1 MSKEVKHSKGSAM
14 NEVAEVSAMTYTE
27 MSNQVEAKLKQLAG
41 LACERPKHKFT
52 TLAHFMNEGFLA
64 QCFRE
69 LGKNKAPGVD
79 GATWEDYDREL
90 ENNLGGLVYRMKKT
104 NYWPKPARRVYIPKD
119 GHTKRPLGIPAT
131 EDKIVQKAVSRI
143 LESIYEA
150 DFLDCSY
157 GFRPGRSCHDALSA
171 VSKLI
176 SKAPINHIV
185 EADIKG
191 FFDNVSHEWMMK
203 FLGERINDPSFL
215 RIVNRFLKAGY
226 KDSELLVATEK
237 GTPQGGNLS
246 PLLANIFLHYV
257 LDLWFDKL
265 VKPSMSG
272 ECYLVRY
279 ADDFVI
285 LVQYQEDAARI
296 VDMLRER
303 FLKFELELHPDKT
316 RVFTFGRFERQNA
329 ERQGRKANTFVFL
342 GITHYCDV
350 SRWGSFLL
358 GHRTAIKRFRGK
370 CKEFYEWIK
379 DTRNDKVL
387 PELWNIAAT
396 KLIGHYQYY
405 GVSGNFRCLASYYRF
420 VVMSLFKWLNKRS
433 QRRSWNINEFN
444 LMLKDYPLPKP
455 RIVHN
460 LYAVSGVR

>member
-1 MSKEVKHSKGSAM
+1 MSKEGKHSKGSAM

-27 MSNQVEAKLKQLAG
+27 MSNQVEAKLRQLTG
-41 LACERPKHKFT
+41 LALGRPKHKFT

-79 GATWEDYDREL
+79 GATWEDYEREL
-90 ENNLGGLVYRMKKT
+90 ESNLADLVYRMKKT

-119 GHTKRPLGIPAT
+119 DKSQRPLGIPAT

-143 LESIYEA
+143 LEAIYES
-150 DFLDCSY
+150 DFLECSY
-157 GFRPGRSCHDALSA
+157 GFRAGRSCHDALKA
-171 VSKLI
+171 MNQLI
-176 SKAPINHIV
+176 ERAPINHIV

-215 RIVNRFLKAGY
+215 RIIKRFLTAGY

-257 LDLWFDKL
+257 LDLWFDRL
-265 VKPSMSG
+265 VKPSMRG
-272 ECYLVRY
+272 ESYLVRY
-279 ADDFVI
+279 ADDFLI
-285 LVQYQEDAARI
+285 LVQYQEDATHI

-303 FLKFELELHPDKT
+303 FLKFELELHPEKT
-316 RVFTFGRFERQNA
+316 RVFSFGRFERQNA
-329 ERQGRKANTFVFL
+329 ERQERKPNTFVFL
-342 GITHYCDV
+342 GIAHFCDV
-350 SRWGSFLL
+350 NRWGGFSV
-358 GHRTAIKRFRGK
+358 GHITGIKRFRNK

-379 DTRNDKVL
+379 KARNMVSL
-387 PELWNIAAT
+387 PELWKTAT
-396 KLIGHYQYY
+396 SKLLGHYRYY
-405 GVSGNFRCLASYYRF
+405 GVSGNYKGLSRYYC
-420 VVMSLFKWLNKRS
+420 VAIKSLFKWLN
-433 QRRSWNINEFN
+433 
-444 LMLKDYPLPKP
+444 
-455 RIVHN
+455 
-460 LYAVSGVR
+460 